1 MEILFMISSILFF
14 YWLFLIYRIQNGIA
28 KSIPFK
34 HIEGIN
40 RLSKGI
46 DVKISFN
53 KETIKIDDITIPIS
67 KINRLETTSSKQLV
81 EQNGNVIGC
90 AVLGGVLAGGV
101 GAIVGGLSEV
111 GNSKTTQLVHYLTI
125 FFKDNSS
132 AVFSFNGYSNK
143 FGLKNAFKRINMM

>member
-1 MEILFMISSILFF
+1 MEIFFIIGSILFF
-14 YWLFLIYRIQNGIA
+14 YWLFLIYRIQKGIV
-28 KSIPFK
+28 KSISFK

-40 RLSKGI
+40 RLAKGI

-67 KINRLETTSSKQLV
+67 KIDRLETISSKQLV
-81 EQNGNVIGC
+81 DKNGNVVGGAI
-90 AVLGGVLAGGV
+90 LGGLLAGGV
-101 GAIVGGLSEV
+101 GAIVGGLSGV
-111 GNSKTTQLVHYLTI
+111 GNGKVTQLVHYLTI